1 MGIFMTGH
9 AFGLQP
15 EKRSVTP
22 PVANVMTVLA
32 SNRCV
37 SALERPTRLAMI
49 ETLPR
54 AARPPHEP
62 RVPSEM
68 LDVTS
73 AAVLAAILAPVQPR
87 LLPYLGAQVV
97 VAPKA
102 SVRIDPFAR
111 RVAFAAIRIAIDVGV
126 ATRELARRQK
136 LGAGWAGHQRSGKR
150 GRYHQ
155 AAHDHQSGDASSH
168 SEKIHR

>member
-1 MGIFMTGH
+1 MILPDVGDFAPIGFVVARDAFRPFKRSLMGIFVARH

-15 EKRSVTP
+15 EKRSVTA
-22 PVANVMTVLA
+22 PVLAVVTVRA

-73 AAVLAAILAPVQPR
+73 AAVLAAILAPV
-87 LLPYLGAQVV
+87 
-97 VAPKA
+97 
-102 SVRIDPFAR
+102 
-111 RVAFAAIRIAIDVGV
+111 
-126 ATRELARRQK
+126 
-136 LGAGWAGHQRSGKR
+136 
-150 GRYHQ
+150 
-155 AAHDHQSGDASSH
+155 
-168 SEKIHR
+168 